1 MYGSLTGNLVGVCY
15 FLIYQIVGILFA
27 GLFVKKEKKEF
38 QLLIGSITGTVALHW
53 FPTITSMFM
62 NFTVASHVVALVLFL
77 ILMGVLCLAVPVKKK
92 VFDGEQRGDGV
103 ISSIRMFGN
112 SVKEAPF
119 FWIMMVCTFVFFL
132 LLLASHSIPMGDN
145 GEIRT
150 GQCTYGDM
158 NMHLGFITSIAQ
170 QHTFPPDYS
179 ILPGTKLAYP
189 FLCDSISS
197 SVYVFG
203 SSLRLAYMLPMMVA
217 ILQVFLGFYCLGK
230 AVLKSKAKAAFA
242 WVLFFFNGGFGFVYF
257 LDMLSNNKENFTR
270 IFTGFYETP
279 TNLVDNNV
287 RWSNVIVDMLLP
299 QRATLFGW
307 AVLFGTLALIYRAME
322 EKRVRYF
329 VLAAIFGGALPLI
342 HTHSFLALAM
352 VCVVWVT
359 GYLFQMAGGD
369 MERENRIGKVL
380 IPAGLVLM
388 SLLQVIPAFQDN
400 ISTTG
405 VLMVGVVVAV
415 AVITILYYLYKVSSQ
430 GHFAEIAKTWGL
442 FLAIVLVFALPQLV
456 NWTFKQVGSGESLRG
471 YFNWAN
477 EYDQY
482 IWFYLKNLGLTAIV
496 AIAALVYAKRK
507 KFFMAGPALLIW
519 AIAEF
524 MVFQP
529 NVYDNNKLLYI
540 GYALLMY
547 LVADFLGDLYVHI
560 RSYKKVGSV
569 VLAAV
574 VVVVCTTSG
583 VLTMGREFVSGK
595 EYELYSSDQVALCEW
610 IEDNTEADSVILTT
624 TRHNNAV
631 ASLTGRNIVCG
642 SSSFLYYH
650 GLNYSE
656 QEAAV
661 GTMYTTPSA
670 DLFAQYNVS
679 YVLVGPDERN
689 SYAVDEA
696 TIQSIGELVFSQNDV
711 QLYKL
716 Y

>member
-1 MYGSLTGNLVGVCY
+1 MYGSLNGNLLGVGY
-15 FLIYQIVGILFA
+15 YLIYQIVGILFA

-38 QLLIGSITGTVALHW
+38 QLLIGSITGTVAMHW

-62 NFTVASHVVALVLFL
+62 NFTVTSHVVALVLFL
-77 ILMGVLCLAVPVKKK
+77 LLMGVICFVTPVKKK
-92 VFDGEQRGDGV
+92 VFDGEQRGDGFV
-103 ISSIRMFGN
+103 ASIRMFGT
-112 SVKEAPF
+112 SVKGAPF
-119 FWIMMVCTFVFFL
+119 FWGMMACMFVFFL
-132 LLLASHSIPMGDN
+132 LLLSSHSIPMGEN

-158 NMHLGFITSIAQ
+158 NMHLGFITSITNQ
-170 QHTFPPDYS
+170 QIFPPDYS

-203 SSLRLAYMLPMMVA
+203 ASLRVAYMLPMIVA
-217 ILQVFLGFYCLGK
+217 ILQVFLGFYCLGR
-230 AVLKSKAKAAFA
+230 VLLKSKAKTIFA

-257 LDMLSNNKENFTR
+257 FDMLSNNKENFTR

-279 TNLVDNNV
+279 TNLVGNNV
-287 RWSNVIVDMLLP
+287 RWSNVIMDMLLP

-322 EKRVRYF
+322 EKSVRYF
-329 VLAAIFGGALPLI
+329 VLAAVFGGALPLI

-359 GYLFQMAGGD
+359 GFLFQMAGGD
-369 MERENRIGKVL
+369 MEQQNRIGRVL

-388 SLLQVIPAFQDN
+388 SLLQVISSFRNSIA
-400 ISTTG
+400 TTG
-405 VLMVGVVVAV
+405 FLMVGVVVAV
-415 AVITILYYLYKVSSQ
+415 AVITILYYLYKASSQ
-430 GHFAEIAKTWGL
+430 GHFMEIMKTWGL
-442 FLAIVLVFALPQLV
+442 FLVIVLVLALPQLV

-477 EYDQY
+477 ESDQY
-482 IWFYLKNLGLTAIV
+482 IWFYLKNIGLTAIV
-496 AIAALVYAKRK
+496 AIPALIYAKRK

-519 AIAEF
+519 SIAEF

-540 GYALLMY
+540 GYALLVY

-569 VLAAV
+569 VLAGV

-583 VLTMGREFVSGK
+583 VLTMGREYVSGK

-610 IEDNTEADSVILTT
+610 IEENTAPDAVILTT

-650 GLNYSE
+650 GLDYSA

-661 GTMYTTPSA
+661 GIMYTTPSA
-670 DLFAQYNVS
+670 DVFKQYNVS

-689 SYAVDEA
+689 TYAVDEA
-696 TIQSIGELVFSQNDV
+696 TIQSMGQLVFSQNDV

-716 Y
+716 Q